1 MRPIRGNW
9 RSYGD
14 QERTGKS
21 DDVSQRW
28 WSTFNTEKVKSV
40 ERVYEIFPISTA
52 QMMEKFSHLGG
63 GGSSLTI
70 PCDCRIDI

>member
-52 QMMEKFSHLGG
+52 QMMKSVSLGWGG
-63 GGSSLTI
+63 GVQLNYTM
-70 PCDCRIDI
+70 